1 MKTINIKVPRGW
13 HELDDRQLR
22 YLFGLLADDY
32 SSAEIRTLCL
42 FRWSGLNSCA
52 NERKSKFSWLL
63 PSAAKNA
70 RGLKVL
76 YRHNLDFVVRLG
88 SEEFT
93 LTVTKVTDA
102 IEALKW
108 LDEIPSFPV
117 RLSHIG
123 QFTALPADFLSVP
136 FEKYIYCDNLYQGY
150 LHTNDDSLI
159 DEMMKVL
166 YSGREARHPIRLTQ
180 CERISIFYWF
190 ASLKQYFA
198 KTFPHFFQQT
208 GGTDNNL
215 LGNAKSIAQQVKDAM
230 NAQIRALTKG
240 DITKEKE
247 VLAMD
252 CWRALTELDAIARET
267 EELNRKYNNK

>member
-1 MKTINIKVPRGW
+1 MKTININVPCGW
-13 HELDDRQLR
+13 HELDDKQLR

-42 FRWSGLNSCA
+42 FRWSGM
-52 NERKSKFSWLL
+52 
-63 PSAAKNA
+63 
-70 RGLKVL
+70 KVL

-93 LTVTKVTDA
+93 LTVTEVTDA

-123 QFTALPADFLSVP
+123 QFTALPSDFLSVP

-166 YSGREARHPIRLTQ
+166 YDGWNSKGLPL
-180 CERISIFYWF
+180 ERISTFYWF

-198 KTFPHFFQQT
+198 KTFHHFFQQT
-208 GGTDNNL
+208 GGTDGNL
-215 LGNAKSIAQQVKDAM
+215 LGSAKSIGEQVTEAM

-252 CWRALTELDAIARET
+252 CWRALTELNAQAKEF
-267 EELNRKYNNK
+267 EELNRKYPNK

>member
-1 MKTINIKVPRGW
+1 MKTINLTVPRGW
-13 HELDDRQLR
+13 HELDDKQLR

-42 FRWSGLNSCA
+42 FRWA
-52 NERKSKFSWLL
+52 
-63 PSAAKNA
+63 
-70 RGLKVL
+70 GLKVQ
-76 YRHNLDFVVRLG
+76 YCHNSHFVVRLG
-88 SEEFT
+88 KDDFT
-93 LTVTKVTDA
+93 LSATVVADA
-102 IEALKW
+102 IETMKW
-108 LDEIPSFPV
+108 LDEIPSYPV

-123 QFTALPADFLSVP
+123 KFTALQADFLSVP
-136 FEKYIYCDNLYQGY
+136 FETFIFCDNLYQGY
-150 LHTNDDSLI
+150 LHTKDDSLI
-159 DEMMKVL
+159 DEMIKVL
-166 YSGREARHPIRLTQ
+166 YNGCNSKILPL
-180 CERISIFYWF
+180 ERISTFYWF

-198 KTFPHFFQQT
+198 KTFHHFFQQT
-208 GGTDNNL
+208 GGTDANL

-267 EELNRKYNNK
+267 EELNRKYNTK

>member
-1 MKTINIKVPRGW
+1 MKTINLIVPRGW
-13 HELDDRQLR
+13 HELDDKQLR

-42 FRWSGLNSCA
+42 LRWC
-52 NERKSKFSWLL
+52 
-63 PSAAKNA
+63 
-70 RGLKVL
+70 GLKVL
-76 YRHNLDFVVRLG
+76 YRQDNNFVLSFG
-88 SEEFT
+88 SEEFMI
-93 LTVTKVTDA
+93 TVTEVTDA

-117 RLSHIG
+117 RLSRIG
-123 QFTALPADFLSVP
+123 QYTALPSDFLSVP

-150 LHTNDDSLI
+150 LHTKDDSLI

-166 YSGREARHPIRLTQ
+166 YDGWNSKGLPL
-180 CERISIFYWF
+180 ERIATFYWF

-198 KTFPHFFQQT
+198 KTFHHFFQQT
-208 GGTDNNL
+208 GGPEANL

-267 EELNRKYNNK
+267 EELNRKYNTK

>member
-1 MKTINIKVPRGW
+1 MKTINLIVPRGW
-13 HELDDRQLR
+13 HELDDKQLR

-42 FRWSGLNSCA
+42 LRWSGL
-52 NERKSKFSWLL
+52 
-63 PSAAKNA
+63 
-70 RGLKVL
+70 KVL
-76 YRHNLDFVVRLG
+76 NRQDNDFVLSFG
-88 SEEFT
+88 SEEFM
-93 LTVTKVTDA
+93 LTVTEVTDA

-117 RLSHIG
+117 RLSRIG
-123 QFTALPADFLSVP
+123 QYTALPSDFLSVP

-150 LHTNDDSLI
+150 LHTKDDSLI

-166 YSGREARHPIRLTQ
+166 YDGWNSKGLPL
-180 CERISIFYWF
+180 ERIATFYWF

-198 KTFPHFFQQT
+198 KTFHHFFQQT
-208 GGTDNNL
+208 GGTDANL

-267 EELNRKYNNK
+267 EELNRKYNTK

>member
-1 MKTINIKVPRGW
+1 MKTINLIVPRGW
-13 HELDDRQLR
+13 HELDDKQLR

-42 FRWSGLNSCA
+42 FRWSGM
-52 NERKSKFSWLL
+52 
-63 PSAAKNA
+63 
-70 RGLKVL
+70 KVL

-93 LTVTKVTDA
+93 LTVTEVTDA

-123 QFTALPADFLSVP
+123 QFTALPSDFLSVP

-166 YSGREARHPIRLTQ
+166 YDGWNSKGLPL
-180 CERISIFYWF
+180 ERISTFYWF

-198 KTFPHFFQQT
+198 KTFHHFFQQT
-208 GGTDNNL
+208 GGTDGNL
-215 LGNAKSIAQQVKDAM
+215 LGSAKSIGEQVTEAM

-252 CWRALTELDAIARET
+252 CWRALTELNAQAKEYN
-267 EELNRKYNNK
+267 ELNLEYGKQ

>member
-1 MKTINIKVPRGW
+1 MKTINLIVPRGW
-13 HELDDRQLR
+13 HDLDDKQLR

-42 FRWSGLNSCA
+42 LRWS
-52 NERKSKFSWLL
+52 
-63 PSAAKNA
+63 
-70 RGLKVL
+70 GLKVL
-76 YRHNLDFVVRLG
+76 YRQNNDFVLSFG
-88 SEEFT
+88 SEEFM
-93 LTVTKVTDA
+93 LTVTEVTDA

-117 RLSHIG
+117 RLSRIG
-123 QFTALPADFLSVP
+123 QYTALPSDFLSVP
-136 FEKYIYCDNLYQGY
+136 FEKYIYCDNLYPGF
-150 LHTNDDSLI
+150 LHTKDDSLI

-166 YSGREARHPIRLTQ
+166 YDGWNSKGLPL
-180 CERISIFYWF
+180 ERIATFYWF

-198 KTFPHFFQQT
+198 KTFHHFFQQT
-208 GGTDNNL
+208 GGTDTNL

-240 DITKEKE
+240 DITKEKD

-267 EELNRKYNNK
+267 EELNRKYNTK

>member
-1 MKTINIKVPRGW
+1 MWCSNILFDLQPCCIFVMSINLIVTRGW
-13 HELDDRQLR
+13 HELDDKQLR

-42 FRWSGLNSCA
+42 LRWS
-52 NERKSKFSWLL
+52 
-63 PSAAKNA
+63 
-70 RGLKVL
+70 GLKVL
-76 YRHNLDFVVRLG
+76 YRQDNDFVLSFG
-88 SEEFT
+88 SEEFM
-93 LTVTKVTDA
+93 LTVTEVTDA

-117 RLSHIG
+117 RLSRIG
-123 QFTALPADFLSVP
+123 QYTALPSDFLSVP

-150 LHTNDDSLI
+150 LHTKDDSLI

-166 YSGREARHPIRLTQ
+166 YDGWNSKGLPL
-180 CERISIFYWF
+180 ERIATFYWF

-198 KTFPHFFQQT
+198 KTFHHFFQQT
-208 GGTDNNL
+208 GGTDANL

-267 EELNRKYNNK
+267 EELNRKYNTK

>member
-1 MKTINIKVPRGW
+1 M
-13 HELDDRQLR
+13 
-22 YLFGLLADDY
+22 
-32 SSAEIRTLCL
+32 
-42 FRWSGLNSCA
+42 
-52 NERKSKFSWLL
+52 
-63 PSAAKNA
+63 
-70 RGLKVL
+70 KVL

-93 LTVTKVTDA
+93 LTVTEVTDA

-123 QFTALPADFLSVP
+123 QFTALPSDFLSVP

-166 YSGREARHPIRLTQ
+166 YDGWNSKGLPL
-180 CERISIFYWF
+180 ERISTFYWF

-198 KTFPHFFQQT
+198 KTFHHFFQQT
-208 GGTDNNL
+208 GGTDGNL
-215 LGNAKSIAQQVKDAM
+215 LGSAKSIGEQVQEAM

-252 CWRALTELDAIARET
+252 CWRALTELNAQAKEF
-267 EELNRKYNNK
+267 EELNRKYPNK

>member
-1 MKTINIKVPRGW
+1 MVTKTINLIVPRGW
-13 HELDDRQLR
+13 HELDDKQLR

-42 FRWSGLNSCA
+42 FRWAGLRVQYCHNS
-52 NERKSKFSWLL
+52 
-63 PSAAKNA
+63 
-70 RGLKVL
+70 
-76 YRHNLDFVVRLG
+76 HFVVRLG
-88 SEEFT
+88 KDDFT
-93 LTVTKVTDA
+93 LSATVVADA
-102 IEALKW
+102 IEAMKW

-123 QFTALPADFLSVP
+123 QYTALPSDFLSVP
-136 FEKYIYCDNLYQGY
+136 FEMYIYCDNLYQGY
-150 LHTNDDSLI
+150 LHTKDDSLI

-166 YSGREARHPIRLTQ
+166 YDGWNSKGLPL
-180 CERISIFYWF
+180 ERIATFYWF

-198 KTFPHFFQQT
+198 KTFHHFFQQT
-208 GGTDNNL
+208 GGTDANL

-267 EELNRKYNNK
+267 EELNRKYNTK

>member
-1 MKTINIKVPRGW
+1 MKTINLIVPRGW
-13 HELDDRQLR
+13 HELDDKQLR

-42 FRWSGLNSCA
+42 LRWS
-52 NERKSKFSWLL
+52 
-63 PSAAKNA
+63 
-70 RGLKVL
+70 GLKVL
-76 YRHNLDFVVRLG
+76 YRQDNDFVLSFG
-88 SEEFT
+88 SEEFM
-93 LTVTKVTDA
+93 LTVTEVTDA

-117 RLSHIG
+117 RLSRIG
-123 QFTALPADFLSVP
+123 QYTALPSDFLSVP

-150 LHTNDDSLI
+150 LHTKDDSLI

-166 YSGREARHPIRLTQ
+166 YDGWNSKGLPL
-180 CERISIFYWF
+180 ERIATFYWF

-198 KTFPHFFQQT
+198 KTFNHFFQQT

-267 EELNRKYNNK
+267 EELNRKYNTK

>member
-1 MKTINIKVPRGW
+1 MKTINLIVPRGW
-13 HELDDRQLR
+13 HELDDKQLR

-42 FRWSGLNSCA
+42 FRWSGM
-52 NERKSKFSWLL
+52 
-63 PSAAKNA
+63 
-70 RGLKVL
+70 KVL

-93 LTVTKVTDA
+93 LTVTEVTDA

-123 QFTALPADFLSVP
+123 QFTALPSDFLSVP

-166 YSGREARHPIRLTQ
+166 YDGWNSKGLPL
-180 CERISIFYWF
+180 ERISTFYWF

-198 KTFPHFFQQT
+198 KTFHHFFQQT
-208 GGTDNNL
+208 GGTDGNL
-215 LGNAKSIAQQVKDAM
+215 LGSAKSIGEQVTEAM

-252 CWRALTELDAIARET
+252 CWRALTELNAQAKEYN
-267 EELNRKYNNK
+267 ELNLKYGKQ

>member
-1 MKTINIKVPRGW
+1 MKTININVPRGW
-13 HELDDRQLR
+13 HDLDDKQLR

-42 FRWSGLNSCA
+42 FRWSGM
-52 NERKSKFSWLL
+52 
-63 PSAAKNA
+63 
-70 RGLKVL
+70 KVL

-93 LTVTKVTDA
+93 LTVTEVTDA

-123 QFTALPADFLSVP
+123 QFTALPSDFLSVP
-136 FEKYIYCDNLYQGY
+136 FETFIFCDNLYQGY
-150 LHTNDDSLI
+150 LHTKDDSLI
-159 DEMMKVL
+159 DEMIKVL
-166 YSGREARHPIRLTQ
+166 YNGCNSKILPL
-180 CERISIFYWF
+180 ERISTFYWF
-190 ASLKQYFA
+190 ASLKQYFS
-198 KTFPHFFQQT
+198 KTFHHFFQQT
-208 GGTDNNL
+208 GGTDGNL
-215 LGNAKSIAQQVKDAM
+215 LGSARSIGEQVQEAM

-252 CWRALTELDAIARET
+252 CWRALTELNAQAKEYN
-267 EELNRKYNNK
+267 ELNLKYGKQ

>member
-1 MKTINIKVPRGW
+1 MLLYLRGVVTFFFMRTINLIVPRGW
-13 HELDDRQLR
+13 HELDDKQLR

-42 FRWSGLNSCA
+42 LRWS
-52 NERKSKFSWLL
+52 
-63 PSAAKNA
+63 
-70 RGLKVL
+70 GLKVL
-76 YRHNLDFVVRLG
+76 YRQDNDFVLSFG
-88 SEEFT
+88 SEEFM
-93 LTVTKVTDA
+93 LTVTEVTDA

-117 RLSHIG
+117 RLSRIG
-123 QFTALPADFLSVP
+123 QYTALPSDFLSVP

-150 LHTNDDSLI
+150 LHTKDDSLI

-166 YSGREARHPIRLTQ
+166 YDGWNSKGLPL
-180 CERISIFYWF
+180 ERIATFYWF

-198 KTFPHFFQQT
+198 KTFHHFFQQT
-208 GGTDNNL
+208 GGTDANL

-267 EELNRKYNNK
+267 EELNCKYNTK

>member
-1 MKTINIKVPRGW
+1 MKTINLIVPRGW
-13 HELDDRQLR
+13 HELDDKQLR

-42 FRWSGLNSCA
+42 LRWS
-52 NERKSKFSWLL
+52 
-63 PSAAKNA
+63 
-70 RGLKVL
+70 GLKVL
-76 YRHNLDFVVRLG
+76 YRQDNDFVLSFG
-88 SEEFT
+88 SEEFM
-93 LTVTKVTDA
+93 LTVTEVTDA

-117 RLSHIG
+117 RLSRIG
-123 QFTALPADFLSVP
+123 QYTALPADFLSVP

-150 LHTNDDSLI
+150 LHTKDDSLI

-166 YSGREARHPIRLTQ
+166 YDGWNSKGLPL
-180 CERISIFYWF
+180 ERIATFYWF
-190 ASLKQYFA
+190 SSLKQYFA
-198 KTFPHFFQQT
+198 KTFNHFFQQT
-208 GGTDNNL
+208 DSTDGNL
-215 LGNAKSIAQQVKDAM
+215 LGSAKNIGEQVTEAM

-252 CWRALTELDAIARET
+252 CWRALTELNAQAKEYN
-267 EELNRKYNNK
+267 EFNQKYGKH